1 VDERRSADR
10 APGPEDSAAA
20 MVMANSTRA
29 WDQSYDLQFQRRGA
43 QEAVDSMQIW
53 RQHMLARGAGS
64 LRGGQGVAV
73 DAGLVEGSMVPL
85 VLAPQEEEGIVV
97 LLD

>member
-1 VDERRSADR
+1 
-10 APGPEDSAAA
+10 
-20 MVMANSTRA
+20 
-29 WDQSYDLQFQRRGA
+29 
-43 QEAVDSMQIW
+43 
-53 RQHMLARGAGS
+53 MLARGAGS

-73 DAGLVEGSMVPL
+73 DAGLVEGSMVPP